1 MTEKTEKK
9 EEAKKS
15 VYERLSQIDV
25 KKYLNG
31 IKVEGKNK
39 NGKNYSFSLRY
50 LSWAKAWG
58 LVKAIYPD
66 ASYRIHEYPNWIA
79 TPNGMQQ
86 AGTLD
91 YRITKAGCEVEVT
104 ATIQGVDYTQKLYPM
119 DSHNNPIMNPN
130 IKDINKAQLRCL
142 VKALATAGLGLNVYA
157 GEDLPSNEEETAK
170 RPESK
175 PKATQRRRPAKRST
189 TKPAFQPMSE
199 NELKSYTVMYKTDE
213 KADPMEF
220 KLSTIYTFAI
230 TGDKR
235 AQDWI
240 RAMIKKPNTPEGH
253 ATAEFCKSNSATEI
267 RNEIEKKQAV
277 DKVKQRSGEKQEA

>member
-1 MTEKTEKK
+1 MTEKK
-9 EEAKKS
+9 EAKKS

-25 KKYLNG
+25 RKYLND

-39 NGKNYSFSLRY
+39 NGRSYSFSLSY

-119 DSHNNPIMNPN
+119 DSHNKPIMNPN

-170 RPESK
+170 RPE
-175 PKATQRRRPAKRST
+175 PKQRATQQSRPAKQST
-189 TKPAFQPMSE
+189 AKANFKLLPID
-199 NELKSYTVMYKTDE
+199 ELKTYSVMYKENADAEPKETWLSVIFT
-213 KADPMEF
+213 KAI
-220 KLSTIYTFAI
+220 K
-230 TGDKR
+230 GDKY
-235 AQDWI
+235 AQAWWKDT
-240 RAMIKKPNTPEGH
+240 KKKLNTPEGR
-253 ATAEFCKSNSATEI
+253 AVAQYSTSQFAKQ
-267 RNEIEKKQAV
+267 IEKEEAV
-277 DKVKQRSGEKQEA
+277 KKVKQHSEEKQEA

>member
-1 MTEKTEKK
+1 MTEKTESK
-9 EEAKKS
+9 EEIKKS
-15 VYERLSQIDV
+15 VYETLSQIDV
-25 KKYLNG
+25 KKYLNA
-31 IKVEGKNK
+31 INVKGKSK
-39 NGKNYSFSLRY
+39 SGKEYSFSLNY

-66 ASYRIHEYPNWIA
+66 ASYKIHEYPNWIS
-79 TPNGMQQ
+79 TPDGMQQ

-91 YRITKAGCEVEVT
+91 YRITKVGCEVEVT

-175 PKATQRRRPAKRST
+175 QKATQQKKPVKRAPAK
-189 TKPAFQPMSE
+189 PAYKSMSE
-199 NELKSYTVMYKTDE
+199 EELKNYTVMYKTDE
-213 KADPMEF
+213 KAKPMEF
-220 KLSTIYTFAI
+220 KLSTIYTFAAS
-230 TGDKR
+230 GDKV
-235 AQDWI
+235 AQKWI
-240 RAMIKKPNTPEGH
+240 HMMVKKQNTPEGY
-253 ATAEFCKSNSATEI
+253 ATAEFCKSKYAAEIKTEI
-267 RNEIEKKQAV
+267 EHKQAV
-277 DKVKQRSGEKQEA
+277 DKIKQYSEEKQEA